1 MKVSVVIPAYNEET
15 CIENC
20 LKSLLHQ
27 TLKADEII
35 LVDNNCTD
43 CTDKIAE
50 KFSVKII
57 TEKKQGMIWA
67 RNKGFDEA
75 QFDIVARCDADVI
88 LPSDWIKKIKENF
101 SRFPIDAL
109 TGKITYYDLP
119 LSSPFLAELYLN
131 AMRLYQGG
139 RETMLGPNMAI
150 AKNMWK
156 KIRSEVCLDDT
167 QVHEDVDL
175 AIHILKHQGKIK
187 RDKSLIVQAS
197 GRRIKEDPFSFFLEY
212 PVRLVKTITKHGK
225 Y

>member
-1 MKVSVVIPAYNEET
+1 MKVSVVIPAYNEES

-20 LKSLLHQ
+20 LKSLHCQ
-27 TLKADEII
+27 TVKADEII

-43 CTDKIAE
+43 LTCRIAQ
-50 KFSVKII
+50 KFPVKIV

-67 RNKGFDEA
+67 RNRGFDEA

-101 SRFPIDAL
+101 SRFSIDAL

-119 LSSPFLAELYLN
+119 LSPPFLAELYLN
-131 AMRLYQGG
+131 VMRLYQGG
-139 RETMLGPNMAI
+139 RETLIGPNMAI
-150 AKNMWK
+150 TKNIWK
-156 KIRSEVCLDDT
+156 KIRSEVCLDDN

-187 RDKSLIVQAS
+187 RDKSLIVQSS
-197 GRRIKEDPFSFFLEY
+197 GRRIKKEPFSFFFEY
-212 PVRLVKTITKHGK
+212 PARLIKTVTLHGK